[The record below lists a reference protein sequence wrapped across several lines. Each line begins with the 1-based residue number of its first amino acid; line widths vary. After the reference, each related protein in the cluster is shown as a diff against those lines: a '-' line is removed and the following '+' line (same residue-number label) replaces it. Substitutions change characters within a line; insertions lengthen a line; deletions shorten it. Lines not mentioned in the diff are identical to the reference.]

1 MHCNKKMINNKNA
14 LNALLV
20 AGAVFVSGHMP
31 AAQAQW
37 VVTDPGNTLNTYL
50 TQFQQLNEMKNTF
63 DRWKDTYT
71 HMRQQIASVTSTV
84 GQITNAFKGG
94 GDFETLEKVP
104 LDFGVEA
111 KCGVA
116 SGGISGI
123 RRDIISGIADIAN
136 DSYVNLVAEQRRLCR
151 MVRTMENQKIN
162 ASVEMIN
169 ETMPTMM
176 TTYGDILKKYNAA
189 VGGLS
194 QGDQVQLGDDISSA
208 NLEMK
213 AAQDRYTQLQSQY
226 DIYINA
232 LKDRQRIIAEMM
244 MRGPDANKGVGAVL
258 RTTAVAGALG
268 VSLGDVV
275 P

>member
-1 MHCNKKMINNKNA
+1 MQCNKNMIKTA
-14 LNALLV
+14 NALLV
-20 AGAVFVSGHMP
+20 AGAVFVFGHVP

-37 VVTDPGNTLNTYL
+37 VVTDPGNTFNTYL

-84 GQITNAFKGG
+84 GQVNKAIKSVS
-94 GDFETLEKVP
+94 DFETLEKVP

-116 SGGISGI
+116 SGGIAGI
-123 RRDIISGIADIAN
+123 RRDIVSGIAGIVN

-176 TTYGDILKKYNAA
+176 STYGGILKKYGAA
-189 VGGLS
+189 AGGLD
-194 QGDQVQLGDDISSA
+194 QGNQVQLGGDIGAA

-213 AAQDRYTQLQSQY
+213 AAQDRYTQLQLQY
-226 DIYINA
+226 DVYIGA
-232 LKDRQRIIAEMM
+232 LKDRQRIVAEMM
-244 MRGPDANKGVGAVL
+244 MRGPDANNGMGAVM

-268 VSLGDVV
+268 VSMGDIV